1 MGFLRRGTERYFS
14 ASWPANMVTLAN
26 LFSGFGAILLAME
39 GRLAAAAW
47 LILLC
52 LVWDS
57 LDGNA
62 ARRLHVSTPFGR
74 ELDSLA
80 DLVSFV
86 VAPALLAFKICPPL
100 QASSGFLYLA
110 AGTYR
115 LARFNVRPATRT
127 YFEGLPTPAAAVTLA
142 SVVLAFSR
150 HDTLEL
156 LRSVSLLAALM
167 VGLSVLMVSYL
178 RYPKLSAIKFSR
190 WQWLY
195 VGAFLMFLAAVWRV
209 DFETGLVCVCLLFV
223 ALGPASAARNR
234 FFVVPAKEDWL
245 EEPEAVPGVAGAHRE

>member
-1 MGFLRRGTERYFS
+1 MGFLSHRPERYFS
-14 ASWPANMVTLAN
+14 ASWLANLITLAN
-26 LFSGFGAILLAME
+26 LFSGFVAILMVVE

-62 ARRLHVSTPFGR
+62 ARRLKTSTPFGR

-86 VAPALLAFKICPPL
+86 VAPALLALRICPPL
-100 QASSGFLYLA
+100 QASAALLYLA
-110 AGTYR
+110 AGAYR

-127 YFEGLPTPAAAVTLA
+127 YFEGLPVPAAAATLA

-150 HDTLEL
+150 RHTLTL
-156 LRSVSLLAALM
+156 LGSASLLAALM
-167 VGLSVLMVSYL
+167 AVLSVLMVSYL
-178 RYPKLSAIKFSR
+178 RYPKLSAIQFSR
-190 WQWLY
+190 WRWLY
-195 VGAFLMFLAAVWRV
+195 AGALLVFLASVWRV
-209 DFETGLVCVCLLFV
+209 DVEAGLAWVCLLFA
-223 ALGPASAARNR
+223 ALGPASWVRNR
-234 FFVVPAKEDWL
+234 LF
-245 EEPEAVPGVAGAHRE
+245 AVPVDSCETASSLSR